1 MTTDQVQPYRAHVD
15 KSLLITGAALAAV
28 GGAVAFAGV
37 ALGAAA
43 VFSAARDFIQHMEVP
58 PREMAA
64 KRWRQAREAAGA
76 GAQAWRS
83 SNQST

>member
-1 MTTDQVQPYRAHVD
+1 MTTDQVEPYRAHVD

-76 GAQAWRS
+76 GAQAWRA